1 MEECTMRIIA
11 LVKQVP
17 DTWGDRKLDT
27 TTGLLERDASEPV
40 IDEIGERAIE
50 IALRAK
56 DADKS
61 VEVIVL
67 TMGPADASDALRK
80 GLAMGADS
88 AVQIEDD
95 TLAGADLA
103 RTATVL
109 AAAIERVGADL
120 VIAGAE
126 STDGR
131 GGVLAGWIAELLG
144 RPSLDSLDE
153 VTISGD
159 AVSGVRGSEHG
170 TAQVHASLPAVI
182 AVTERAAEPRFPN
195 FKGIMSAKKK
205 PIDIFSVADL
215 GVDTATTA
223 SIVLETRERPAREAG
238 RKVVDDGNAATELAE
253 FLVAARLV

>member
-1 MEECTMRIIA
+1 MRIIA
-11 LVKQVP
+11 LIKQVP

-27 TTGLLERDASEPV
+27 TTGRLDRDASDAV

-50 IALRAK
+50 IALQAK

-61 VEVIVL
+61 VEVVVL
-67 TMGPADASDALRK
+67 TMGPADASEALRK

-88 AVQIEDD
+88 AIHIEDD
-95 TLAGADLA
+95 ALVGADLA
-103 RTATVL
+103 RTAAVL
-109 AAAIERVGADL
+109 AAAIDRAEADL

-144 RPSLDSLDE
+144 RPSLDSLDQ
-153 VTISGD
+153 VTIGAD
-159 AVSGVRGSEHG
+159 TVSGVRGSEHG
-170 TAQVHASLPAVI
+170 TAQVHAAFPAVI
-182 AVTERAAEPRFPN
+182 AVTERVAEPRFPN

-205 PIDIFSVADL
+205 PLETLGLADL
-215 GVDTATTA
+215 GIDVPATA
-223 SIVLETRERPAREAG
+223 SVVLTTQERPAREAG
-238 RKVVDDGNAATELAE
+238 RKVVDDGNAAAELAE

>member
-1 MEECTMRIIA
+1 MRIIA

-17 DTWGDRKLDT
+17 DTWGDRTLDP
-27 TTGLLERDASEPV
+27 TTGLLDRDASEAV

-50 IALRAK
+50 IALQAK

-61 VEVIVL
+61 VEVVVL
-67 TMGPADASDALRK
+67 TMGPADAAEALRK

-88 AVQIEDD
+88 AIHVEDD
-95 TLAGADLA
+95 ALAGADLA
-103 RTATVL
+103 RTAAVL
-109 AAAIERVGADL
+109 AAAIERAGADL
-120 VIAGAE
+120 VVAGAE

-153 VTISGD
+153 VTVSGD
-159 AVSGVRGSEHG
+159 TVSGVRGSEHG

-205 PIDIFSVADL
+205 PLETLAVADL
-215 GVDTATTA
+215 GVETPASA
-223 SIVLETRERPAREAG
+223 SIVLATKERPAREAG
-238 RKVVDDGNAATELAE
+238 RKVVDDGNAAAELAE

>member
-1 MEECTMRIIA
+1 MKIIA

-27 TTGLLERDASEPV
+27 STGLLDRDASEPI
-40 IDEIGERAIE
+40 IDEIGERAVE
-50 IALRAK
+50 VALLAK
-56 DADKS
+56 DADKN
-61 VEVIVL
+61 VEVVVL
-67 TMGPADASDALRK
+67 TMGPDSASDALRK

-88 AVQIEDD
+88 AIHVVDD
-95 TLAGADLA
+95 GLAGADLA
-103 RTATVL
+103 RTAKVL
-109 AAAIERVGADL
+109 AGAIARAGADL

-153 VTISGD
+153 VTIAGD
-159 AVSGVRGSEHG
+159 TVSGVRGSEHS
-170 TAQVHASLPAVI
+170 TADVHAALPAVI
-182 AVTERAAEPRFPN
+182 AVTERIAEPRFPN

-205 PIDIFSVADL
+205 PLETLTVADL
-215 GVDTATTA
+215 GIDDAA
-223 SIVLETRERPAREAG
+223 STSVVLSTKERPPRDAG
-238 RKVVDDGNAATELAE
+238 RKVVDDGNAAAELAE

>member
-1 MEECTMRIIA
+1 VKIIV
-11 LVKQVP
+11 LTKQVP

-27 TTGLLERDASEPV
+27 ATGLLDREASEAV

-61 VEVIVL
+61 VEVVVL
-67 TMGPADASDALRK
+67 TMGPAEASDALRK

-88 AVQIEDD
+88 AIHIEDD
-95 TLAGADLA
+95 SLVGADLA
-103 RTATVL
+103 RTAGVL
-109 AAAIERVGADL
+109 AAAIERAGADL

-131 GGVLAGWIAELLG
+131 GGVLGGWIAELLG

-153 VTISGD
+153 VTIAGD
-159 AVSGVRGSEHG
+159 TVSGVRGSEHG

-182 AVTERAAEPRFPN
+182 AVTERVAEPRFPN

-205 PIDIFSVADL
+205 PLDVFSVADL
-215 GVDTATTA
+215 GVETPTTA
-223 SIVLETRERPAREAG
+223 SVVLATKERPAREAG
-238 RKVVDDGNAATELAE
+238 RKVVDDGNAAAELAE